1 MPVSHVTLG
10 KLFDLSVLNAS
21 PEKNSDNHFT
31 HFKVKKIHLL
41 EKKGGSGDGIL
52 FPFLAVPFLTKNEF
66 NYLSA
71 PFLSFSG
78 ITWVV
83 GSKNIRVVKIVF
95 FFSTT
100 FSRGLVLPKECTIE
114 SPIHHIG
121 HSTLRQVLK

>member
-1 MPVSHVTLG
+1 MTLG

-95 FFSTT
+95 FFQPL
-100 FSRGLVLPKECTIE
+100 FPEVWFYPKNV
-114 SPIHHIG
+114 
-121 HSTLRQVLK
+121 Q